1 MTIIFKFKH
10 ILLVLALTLACTQP
24 VFAQSTPSNETQQS
38 SLTNAV
44 QEVKPAKKVSVRV
57 EWPVLVDL
65 GISKTEIIADESV
78 VCELKRDFRICDL
91 SLEPGVREIA
101 INDKLS
107 FGTYS
112 EKFNLEIGKRY
123 KIDVVLDQTN
133 TLVDSL
139 FFGLPVTA
147 IFRQKGKNASVKFEL
162 VNVSDEPQK

>member
-1 MTIIFKFKH
+1 MTSNPKVKF
-10 ILLVLALTLACTQP
+10 VFLAIAFSCSQL
-24 VFAQSTPSNETQQS
+24 VFAQTAQSDVTPQS
-38 SLTNAV
+38 SLTNSI

-57 EWPVLVDL
+57 EWPVLVDF
-65 GISKTEIIADESV
+65 GISKTEIIVDESV

-123 KIDVVLDQTN
+123 KIEVVLDQTN

-147 IFRQKGKNASVKFEL
+147 IFRQKGKNASVRFEL
-162 VNVSDEPQK
+162 VNVSDEPNK